1 MTGGLIQLVT
11 TGIQDSPLIGNPEVT
26 FFKTVYKQHTMFS
39 LCQNDR
45 YLGALDFGRNATKV
59 LEKNGD
65 LLYNQYFRI
74 EIPYFDIVK
83 TISTITKTDLGY
95 NLNEL
100 SVTYMNTNCIVLYHN
115 NVWYIVPE
123 KLFNISQF
131 QSNISKLTGDLTP
144 LTSNLLPDY
153 ITLTELGSNVNLYQI
168 KDNDISSLISV
179 LRINSSFWEQ
189 LWLNNISTSTDFK
202 MMNQMLTIK
211 NAFGQLYY
219 LLKNR
224 IFNLYVLRDLFALNS
239 NYMYYQYGLVDS
251 NGNKIY
257 DEYGNIIQQ
266 NEVERYYNYV
276 TQGDTVIKLNT
287 LFDIDATY
295 KYCQLNFLNFNDY
308 RDNCLQN
315 NPLLFNLIF
324 KLLFATPDLNFTFWK
339 KYVVS
344 TNNTVNKS
352 ILLDETH
359 YMNEWQDNINKY
371 VFQLFNSNNINNI
384 IFEKLKSL
392 YLIAEEK
399 ISNIFSNLNL
409 DNPSDI
415 YAKLKTFLTRYYLI
429 PYQQINFNNYYMATK
444 YESTNLTTMFNNDE
458 YYFNS
463 TNEAT
468 KYPDLITNINNLD
481 NNEMNNMTPVDMVY
495 IYNLITMDVINLL
508 FQNNNVN
515 KGFKSPIIL
524 WRNTI
529 TNRTY
534 RKFLDEYN
542 SVVKNGHMISPINDR
557 KFTLYYS
564 ITPSNF
570 FTLQEYKNSYY
581 QMFYKSSWVG
591 RLNLE
596 TNNFQKFI
604 ESIHKVEINNLFN
617 TDFSTYAQKTFHN
630 LSISN
635 TYNYVYN
642 GMMTNHIDI
651 YKYYVFDPI
660 VYDSINSYLYIKY
673 DNYYDMNS
681 TITLTIGGNPY
692 TYNALTQEIRTNE
705 LNTNSIYLKF
715 DLSNNIG
722 MSANFVNLSTPV
734 TITLN
739 VTYKTYLPVVTFYK
753 DSMIYNNIQSTR
765 YNLLDKFSNNTVK
778 TLNIVDT
785 NNINID
791 IPINGSFNNLMLTIN
806 YLDTNY
812 IIPPII
818 DTSMIIPTIAVT
830 SNVVDAGMHR
840 YAVTYLTAAGES
852 EMSNILQINVGSNMI
867 VSIIY
872 MVTDNMNVFG
882 INIYRTKVSGSSDA
896 NTFYFVGKL
905 TIEDNIYYDDTSDA
919 SLGIDYNIDTY
930 VKLSTLQK
938 KNTKCTRVPIYL
950 EKSNSSYSICNM
962 DGSKYYLPTSYT
974 PIKNI
979 YIDEIKLNETLNEST
994 FYNINGFII
1003 FNDPNLY
1010 SSNYLYYLVNCYNI
1024 KDTVKL
1030 VLTYNVINMNK
1041 LTLKTVTTSTP
1052 STLTAGTYKYMIT
1065 IYNSLTTAE
1074 TLPSPSS
1081 TIKINTGDYVK
1092 ITDFTKY
1099 DPGDYDS
1106 WNIYRTD
1113 GTSDTFYYLNTVFGL
1128 ETDVL
1133 DGSID
1138 YTLSSSAY
1146 QQPYFNITK
1155 QIYKGSLDNPSEQP
1169 DLTDMNTDGNIAQGN
1184 YMYLYTYYNNNEESL
1199 NSTANTITTTTLTQ
1213 VKITIPAVTVPN
1225 VTGVKIYRTK
1235 ESSQFFYQ
1243 IANITNITSTI
1254 TFIDNTPDS
1263 NLSILVP
1270 KTYKIL
1276 KVPNYSY
1283 ILEKPNTP
1291 LTLEPVGTGNLTTGT
1306 YMYFYTYFT
1315 SKSYHDIESEKSPV
1329 TNINITNSMVRINI
1343 PISSNNDVTGRYIY
1357 RTQVGGTSFFL
1368 IGKLSDNITTSWI
1381 DNMTDST
1388 LNVSYTEP
1396 LQNIVPNL
1404 NSFMSH
1410 STDVNYAN
1418 SKNMSDLND
1427 YMFNKPFIM
1436 LLNNSNMNQFSNY
1449 DKLINSF
1456 DKDFVYFYN
1465 IGFKINET
1473 SVITLNG
1480 SNVNYMLPV
1489 SMQQYF
1495 IKESNDNYYMIDSN
1509 ITQSEPS
1516 LTNSEKIDSSTILKS
1531 EPSQRTFNPAF
1542 DEFNLTQNF
1551 LSNSIY
1557 PFYYDAMIDSMIY
1570 MIDNIL
1576 SNNADYNKIINTME
1590 SANNTYTNIFTSM
1603 INYNNTNLYGLT
1615 SQLILNCIDSINN
1628 LINISSSGTVNYPIL
1643 NFNQSIAAP
1652 LPMPMQISNLDF
1664 LRYSHYALRLVN
1676 DTLVNDSKLVT
1687 FKNNI
1692 LNVLSPVYNYY
1703 TSSKKVADNTY
1714 IYFNTISN
1722 LFINQISYVGNNIDY
1737 LNLSNPDN
1745 YNDKYLSYPE
1755 IIQETY
1761 NKFKDYSGTNTITP
1775 LYQLYD
1781 SGFYKIILNDKTL
1794 TNFSLD
1800 GNNIITTDY
1809 TQNIQSNNYN
1819 DTIIS
1824 NVDRNLYRN
1833 NRFNYLGITSIDM
1846 NSNIIFNDMYINTPF
1861 SNTTY
1866 YKFDDN
1872 KIYTLTPNS
1881 NGNKYG
1887 ITYELTDNMIINPYE
1902 LVFNNST
1909 NLQSL
1914 VLTKF
1919 SNNKYV
1925 YSYNLTFAN
1934 TFSFVGSTN
1943 FIINN
1948 TIVNGTIIN
1957 NNNIITFIL
1966 ILNSPLTFNENV
1978 LMYEA
1983 TMGDKTSW
1991 QVSSQ
1996 ITNVSVNNFKIGNY
2010 YINNSLNGMGINSG
2024 DIYSLS
2030 DNYYDMSTISEINNT
2045 CYFNLPASD
2054 PTVTINLYNKV
2065 TSSSPANS
2073 YVTYNLKP
2081 SLIIRGGTIYSYY
2094 ADGSFTRDILNTDP
2108 NYYILLIDTSVGR
2121 YFILKICDIKTK
2133 QIPKGNYHT
2142 YILPSYSVNTIEY
2155 NVTNISIDSN
2165 GNISGLA
2172 ANNLPTYSFYMIGNV
2187 VYFYTTGDTINIVD
2201 SIAYFNQTNITSNM
2215 TIYLID
2221 NTLFNTELKQMIG
2234 ITMNFN
2240 LNENFITKK
2249 LNVDSQV
2256 SFDTLNYLV
2265 YNSRYSNTEFVAAS
2279 YNSNTIQLLGDNEV
2293 IVEML
2298 IQNTN
2303 MQTIY
2308 QPIVIK
2314 KYDTGIII
2322 PSINFTY
2329 NLINY
2334 SKSFIPINSTNLFD
2348 SNNKLINN
2356 LVIGTINNTDTFT
2369 SISNNII
2376 ISNNEISLNKGYIVS
2391 NLAFEL
2397 KLWKIKGVTSS
2408 GRVYYVYFWILFTNN
2423 TQLIQNY
2430 LDVLTDTTNNI
2441 GISEPLYLDT
2451 DSNLT
2456 IKNYCLQYNL
2466 ISCYPNILQ
2475 QSNKDLILL
2484 NNTYDTSIYY
2494 QFYTDTRHY
2503 NTTKYTH
2510 ILKQL
2515 DYNNVVNIK
2524 PTVEFL
2530 ANNLNSSVFFS
2541 SLQSSEPTVFNSA
2554 KYFIFVYQRV
2564 STKNREYK
2572 VVFKS
2577 DVPNNLYFDYDGDI
2591 SNVTTYYSLNYPIFI
2606 NNTIVLIQNTSTI
2619 YQIVKF
2625 NNMFLEMNE
2634 LIILDGNI
2642 LIVNGLNLK
2651 SNTYTLT
2658 LITSVS
2664 TLKDK
2669 YNGYFTLG
2677 NFLRKDN
2684 KVLPEIDYETMLTY
2698 KPTFTPSVGD
2708 MYFSNS
2714 MNKFVIA
2721 TSSSS
2726 VSDVSTFQESSLT
2739 IKLYYNMNG
2748 LFLFD
2753 NMILLKNFDRLL
2765 CTVDNNIYTIK
2776 NIRDGMIFLDTN
2788 MNLSSNYNNTF
2799 ITFILPYQPF
2809 KIMYLNFDSNG
2820 NILSEKIPDNMTILL
2835 DDMDIY
2841 NVNNNMINIDN
2852 VANMTPG
2859 FRLVRVLNT
2868 NYISFF
2874 ENVSYVPINT
2884 SSFNISNKYPIMLS
2898 VNYDHT
2904 NNRMKIL
2911 NNSSIMTNFNFYYFQ
2926 PIFISGTYNFIKNIT
2941 FDGTNYWIVLM
2952 NSSNIV
2958 IDGIMKVT
2966 FSPSYTNNKEYY
2978 NQTKF
2983 RYNFGIQSYDYNNLI
2998 GKSIEVVRYIL
3009 KDNKV
3014 ILVQTKLNNNKI
3026 IFTYGVSIAINE
3038 ERNKIK
3044 NVFINNKFK
3053 DNKDVY
3059 ESIYFYGNFSLNSN
3073 SMINN
3078 YDTLLGS
3085 YHLICQMNQD
3095 FNKVNLCKII
3105 YPNNMF
3111 AFQPFNYN
3119 YLSKSF
3125 LGRIICIKSNFLN
3138 EIVYS
3143 DFNMVQSKKVLEI
3156 NNKSI
3161 KLIKKYDIRLIG
3173 TPTFINNVF
3182 NQEIQFIGGNTFS
3195 YELYNTI
3202 YLDESLTQAYSIIT
3216 TNINSILHYYIV
3228 SSSYLSNKLKTI
3240 YTILTN
3246 YLDSATMS
3254 QVSKKNKKLADN
3266 DLDYY
3271 IDTKLVNTEILL
3283 FNINFS
3289 RISNTNSI
3297 YKYKYVLDDKLDHY
3311 KLNSNEKYFIQYVNQ
3326 IASSINNNNNT
3337 IITTYPLDSDTLVST
3352 HEYDRLKCF
3361 TIRTLD
3367 VNNIFDPTKM
3377 FTNVK
3382 ALKISLF
3389 NNAKISDIDIF
3400 NKLKPWKVW
3409 ALLNSILGV
3418 NRISSLLNN
3427 CYLQYSGNTVSKKTD
3442 ALVNYSYLTNN
3453 EVTMLTTFLI
3463 DINTKPNALTNFN
3476 RMKNNITPLILSNLK
3491 NWLGNNWFFLNVTNN
3506 INSFLQGA
3514 GYNDVMFDGNNLI
3527 FNNMITPTI
3536 YISNEYTFDSVNN
3549 IVYRSIDSYNKI
3561 NTNIFQFINNSNI
3574 AYNPNNYFGIS
3585 IPQLLRHLRILGD
3598 QFIQLTT
3605 NFTNVLT
3612 STPEYPYNNPLKFII
3627 NKVWENHM
3635 SDSELALLD
3644 KNFQQNE
3651 TFVLRYTRNSNIYSS
3666 INYLINLD
3674 ISYFGLYSTSD
3685 YNEFVSTINSQ
3696 YNMTNLTQYKDTL
3709 LKPVQIINKLII
3721 NTLYPYKINFKTD
3734 EITGDASYSID
3745 FLNGE
3750 NIMTD
3755 YTITSPNTYPDEL
3768 LFSSPINIKSS
3779 DFITV
3784 KKKKSYTVNNSTFMG
3799 YLYAITFNNLSLVD
3813 SIYFRNYSLTI
3824 MSINNNVINLLVPLS
3839 LIELGNI
3846 TEINTTDI
3854 FEIRNNVSILSTKV
3868 INNNTYLT
3876 FLNSML
3882 VLNNFVANKT
3892 LLRTPNNIY
3901 MLQVDNSNQFYI
3913 TGSTLDSYDCIIIN
3927 MMNPTNVVNMN
3938 QGIYNIILSSNI
3950 VNTGLSSYE
3959 PIDKNII
3966 IPMDFK
3972 YKNSS
3977 NSLTPLKVNSVQD
3990 NIVQFYFN
3998 SNDINT
4004 INSSTG
4010 WNTVVN
4016 TKRIG
4021 HDLTNAI
4028 SKLEKVADY
4037 AYYFNNIIPSTSST
4051 VIFVYDTTN
4060 NDIDVINNV
4069 FEPINNTMQKTSMTV
4084 THMNNITRF
4093 TLNTLL
4099 QYTDTTDKLSF
4110 IQKNF
4115 WTITNY
4121 NITDSMMTIK
4131 VPSDFIINTSN
4142 KYYYK
4147 INNIVINKGSFL
4159 YDGVNLTFNWNDSTT
4174 NGLVIFTQY
4183 YVETTVGM
4191 VMIPFN
4197 NMKVKITLDYPYQY
4211 TINDNFY
4218 ILPYDSNGNEFNNY
4232 FYILK
4237 TSDTTNLNGF
4247 GMIGFTDGSSNY
4259 TDSSITLYQNGTI
4272 FNGNIFDEYYDG
4284 SSKYLI
4290 ISLNN
4295 ILDTSLSYT
4304 YSLADT
4310 IVKSVVSISFYQ
4322 QLLFTGDTPY
4332 QNSSNYIYIYTNSN
4346 INSYIPLNGSSMANR
4361 FYLIG
4366 YSDYKLTNLY
4376 YNPTFVQNPNMMKQ
4390 IVYNTS
4396 ANTIIEKPRFKTYDK
4411 LFSFIR
4417 LYFNDQLMEE
4427 LNEYVFNINYHLYS
4441 TEEQRRQF
4449 DKMVI
4454 IRNNSSYELYIPLI
4468 FWFSKKAGM
4477 SLPTIALPNTQ
4488 LRLEYKIN
4496 ELANILDNNLSGSYR
4511 YSTNPTCK
4519 ITLQS
4524 EFILLDSMERKLFG
4538 SFSHEYVIDRYINAP
4553 YNNIT
4558 NDTTVLVK
4566 NWSGLIKDIHFIAEP
4581 ENYSGLN
4588 YFPEITNDYDYQYQ
4602 RYVTAVK
4609 YYNLY
4614 QATNYFTSAEQREYN
4629 LDINIISQN
4638 TIDLN
4643 NYILTHGR
4651 DSNTRIQKYI
4661 DFFSRWSIWDSSYE
4675 LLKFILYYDDKYI
4688 SFVPEDQKIYSI
4700 TIYLSY
4706 LYSNKMT
4713 VREVSPV
4720 QSMLIRVN
4728 GSDLFA
4734 ERDWNYYTNVIPYQ
4748 KFKNTLP
4755 TGYYTYTFSLHPTD
4769 DQHSGHLNF
4778 SFFDDVVVKVK
4789 SNMMKPD
4796 GTTYGSYKL
4805 NTVLKEYNIL
4815 RIMSGMGNLAWIN

>member
-45 YLGALDFGRNATKV
+45 YLGAIDFGRNTTKV

-65 LLYNQYFRI
+65 LLYNQYFKV
-74 EIPYFDIVK
+74 EIPYFDIVR
-83 TISTITKTDLGY
+83 TISSITKTDLGY

-100 SVTYMNTNCIVLYHN
+100 NVTYMNTNCIVLYHN
-115 NVWYIVPE
+115 NIWYIVPE

-131 QSNISKLTGDLTP
+131 QSNISKLTGDLSS
-144 LTSNLLPDY
+144 LTSNLLPEY

-168 KDNDISSLISV
+168 KDNDVSSLISV

-211 NAFGQLYY
+211 SAFGQLYY
-219 LLKNR
+219 LIKKR
-224 IFNLYVLRDLFALNS
+224 IFNLYSLRNLFVLNS
-239 NYMYYQYGLVDS
+239 NYMYYQYALVDN
-251 NGNKIY
+251 NGNNIY
-257 DEYGNIIQQ
+257 DDYGNIVQQ
-266 NEVERYYNYV
+266 NEVERYYNYTV
-276 TQGDTVIKLNT
+276 QGNNVIKLNT

-315 NPLLFNLIF
+315 NPLLFSLMF

-344 TNNTVNKS
+344 TNNMINKS
-352 ILLDETH
+352 ILLEDTH
-359 YMNEWQDNINKY
+359 YMNEWQDNMNKY
-371 VFQLFNSNNINNI
+371 IFQLFSSNNINNM
-384 IFEKLKSL
+384 IFEKLKSV
-392 YLIAEEK
+392 YLITEEK
-399 ISNIFSNLNL
+399 INNLFVNLNL

-415 YAKLKTFLTRYYLI
+415 YTKLKTFLTRYYLI
-429 PYQQINFNNYYMATK
+429 PYQQINFNNYYLATK
-444 YESTNLTTMFNNDE
+444 YDSTDLITMFNNDE
-458 YYFNS
+458 YYYNN
-463 TNEAT
+463 TNEINN
-468 KYPDLITNINNLD
+468 YPNLVTNINNLD
-481 NNEMNNMTPVDMVY
+481 SNEMNNMTPVDMVY

-508 FQNNNVN
+508 FQNKNVN

-534 RKFLDEYN
+534 RKFLDEYK
-542 SVVKNGHMISPINDR
+542 SVVTNGHMLSSSDR
-557 KFTLYYS
+557 QLTLYYS
-564 ITPSNF
+564 ITPSNL

-596 TNNFQKFI
+596 TNNFQRFI

-617 TDFSTYAQKTFHN
+617 TDFSTYTKKNFYN

-642 GMMTNHIDI
+642 GPMTNHIDV
-651 YKYYVFDPI
+651 YKYYIFDPI
-660 VYDSINSYLYIKY
+660 IYDSNNSYLYVKY

-681 TITLTIGGNPY
+681 MILLTIGGNAY
-692 TYNALTQEIRTNE
+692 TYNSLTQEIRTNE

-722 MSANFVNLSTPV
+722 MSANFVNLSAPQ

-753 DSMIYNNIQSTR
+753 DNMVYNNIQSKR
-765 YNLLDKFSNNTVK
+765 YKLLDKFSNNTVK
-778 TLNIVDT
+778 LLNIVDS

-791 IPINGSFNNLMLTIN
+791 TPKNGSFNNLMLTIN
-806 YLDTNY
+806 YMETNN

-818 DTSMIIPTIAVT
+818 NSSMIIPTIAVST
-830 SNVVDAGMHR
+830 NVVDAGMHS
-840 YAVTYLTAAGES
+840 YVVTYLTSAGES
-852 EMSNILQINVGSNMI
+852 EMSNIIQVNVGPNMI
-867 VSIIY
+867 VAITY
-872 MVTDNMNVFG
+872 MPTDNMNVFG
-882 INIYRTKVSGSSDA
+882 INIYRTKVGV
-896 NTFYFVGKL
+896 NTFYLVGKL
-905 TIEDNIYYDDTSDA
+905 TIEDTIYYDDTSDA
-919 SLGIDYNIDTY
+919 LLGIDYSIDNQD
-930 VKLSTLQK
+930 KLTTLPK
-938 KNTKCTRVPIYL
+938 KNTKCVRVPIYL
-950 EKSNSSYSICNM
+950 EKNSLSYSICNM
-962 DGSKYYLPTSYT
+962 DGSKYYLPTNYT

-979 YIDEIKLNETLNEST
+979 FIDEIKLNETLDEST
-994 FYNINGFII
+994 FYNVGGYII
-1003 FNDPNLY
+1003 FGDSTLY

-1024 KDTVKL
+1024 KDTIKL
-1030 VLTYNVINMNK
+1030 VLTYNVVNMSRLN
-1041 LTLKTVTTSTP
+1041 LTTVTTSYP

-1074 TLPSPSS
+1074 TLPSPST

-1092 ITDFTKY
+1092 ITNFTKY

-1128 ETDVL
+1128 EIDVL
-1133 DGSID
+1133 DGSEN
-1138 YTLSSSAY
+1138 YSLTSETY
-1146 QQPYFNITK
+1146 QQPYFNTTK
-1155 QIYKGSLDNPSEQP
+1155 QIYKGSLVNPQIQP
-1169 DLTDMNTDGNIAQGN
+1169 TLSDMNITGNIAPGN

-1199 NSTANTITTTTLTQ
+1199 NSTASNITTTNLTQ
-1213 VKITIPAVTVPN
+1213 VNITIPAVTVSN
-1225 VTGVKIYRTK
+1225 VLGVKIYRTK

-1254 TFIDNTPDS
+1254 TFTDNNPDS

-1276 KVPNYSY
+1276 KVPNYTY
-1283 ILEKPNTP
+1283 VLEKPTIP
-1291 LTLEPVGTGNLTTGT
+1291 LTLETVGTGNLTTGT
-1306 YMYFYTYFT
+1306 FMYFYTYFT
-1315 SKSYHDIESEKSPV
+1315 SNSYHDIESEKSPV
-1329 TNINITNSMVRINI
+1329 SNVNIINSMVRLYV
-1343 PISSNNDVTGRYIY
+1343 PISSNNDVTGRQIY
-1357 RTQVGGTSFFL
+1357 RTQSGGNDFFL
-1368 IGKLSDNITTSWI
+1368 IARIEDNITTSWI

-1388 LNVSYTEP
+1388 LNISYIDT

-1436 LLNNSNMNQFSNY
+1436 LLNNSNTNQFSSY
-1449 DKLINSF
+1449 DTLVNSF
-1456 DKDFVYFYN
+1456 NKDIVYFYN
-1465 IGFKINET
+1465 IGFKTNET
-1473 SVITLNG
+1473 SVITLSGN
-1480 SNVNYMLPV
+1480 NVNYMLPI

-1495 IKESNDNYYMIDSN
+1495 VKESNDKYYTIDSN
-1509 ITQSEPS
+1509 ES
-1516 LTNSEKIDSSTILKS
+1516 LLTKIDKLDSKFITLN
-1531 EPSQRTFNPAF
+1531 EPTQRTFNPAF

-1551 LSNSIY
+1551 LSNGIY
-1557 PFYYDAMIDSMIY
+1557 SFYYDAMIDSMVCI
-1570 MIDNIL
+1570 IDNIL
-1576 SNNADYNKIINTME
+1576 STNADYNKIINTME
-1590 SANNTYTNIFTSM
+1590 SANNLYNNIFTT
-1603 INYNNTNLYGLT
+1603 IFDYNNTNLYGLT
-1615 SQLILNCIDSINN
+1615 SQVILGSIDFINN
-1628 LINISSSGTVNYPIL
+1628 LQNISSTGTVNYPIL
-1643 NFNQSIAAP
+1643 NFNMSISAP
-1652 LPMPMQISNLDF
+1652 APMPLQINNFDF
-1664 LRYSHYALRLVN
+1664 LRYSHYALRLV
-1676 DTLVNDSKLVT
+1676 DDVLPNDSNLVT

-1703 TSSKKVADNTY
+1703 SSSKKVADNTY
-1714 IYFNTISN
+1714 SFFNTIN
-1722 LFINQISYVGNNIDY
+1722 KFFIDQITYVNNNIDY
-1737 LNLSNPDN
+1737 LNLSNPAN
-1745 YNDKYLSYPE
+1745 YNDNYLSYPE

-1761 NKFKDYSGTNTITP
+1761 NKFKDYSGVNTIAP
-1775 LYQLYD
+1775 LCQLYD
-1781 SGFYKIILNDKTL
+1781 SGFYKILLNDKTL

-1809 TQNIQSNNYN
+1809 TQNIQANNYN
-1819 DTIIS
+1819 DTTITNI
-1824 NVDRNLYRN
+1824 DRNLYRN
-1833 NRFNYLGITSIDM
+1833 NRFNYLGITSIDI
-1846 NSNIIFNDMYINTPF
+1846 NSMIIFNDMYINTPF

-1872 KIYTLTPNS
+1872 KIYTMTPNM
-1881 NGNKYG
+1881 NGNRYG
-1887 ITYELTDNMIINPYE
+1887 LTYELTDNMIINPYE
-1902 LVFNNST
+1902 LVFNDST
-1909 NLQSL
+1909 NLQSII
-1914 VLTKF
+1914 LTKF
-1919 SNNKYV
+1919 SNNKYI
-1925 YSYNLTFAN
+1925 YSYNLTFEN
-1934 TFSFVGSTN
+1934 TFNFTGTTN
-1943 FIINN
+1943 FLINN
-1948 TIVNGTIIN
+1948 MIVCGTIVNSIVN
-1957 NNNIITFIL
+1957 NMITFIM
-1966 ILNSPLTFNENV
+1966 ILNNPLTFNETV

-1996 ITNVSVNNFKIGNY
+1996 IMNVSVNNFKIANY

-2024 DIYSLS
+2024 DVYVLAG
-2030 DNYYDMSTISEINNT
+2030 NYYDMSTISEINNI

-2065 TSSSPANS
+2065 AITSSPDNS

-2081 SLIIRGGTIYSYY
+2081 SLIIRGGAIYSYY
-2094 ADGSFTRDILNTDP
+2094 ADGAFTKDILNTDP

-2121 YFILKICDIKTK
+2121 YFILKISDIKMK

-2142 YILPSYSVNTIEY
+2142 YVLPSYSINTIQY
-2155 NVTNISIDSN
+2155 DVTNISIDSN

-2172 ANNLPTYSFYMIGNV
+2172 ANNLPTYSFYIIRGV

-2201 SIAYFNQTNITSNM
+2201 SSIAYFNQTNNSM
-2215 TIYLID
+2215 TVYLID

-2234 ITMNFN
+2234 IAMKFN

-2249 LNVDSQV
+2249 LNVNSTV
-2256 SFDTLNYLV
+2256 SFDSLNYLV
-2265 YNSRYSNTEFVAAS
+2265 YNSRYSNTELVAAS

-2303 MQTIY
+2303 MQTLY

-2314 KYDTGIII
+2314 KYDNGIVV
-2322 PSINFTY
+2322 PNINFTY
-2329 NLINY
+2329 NMINY

-2356 LVIGTINNTDTFT
+2356 LIIGTINSTDTYV
-2369 SISNNII
+2369 SISPNII
-2376 ISNNEISLNKGYIVS
+2376 ISNGMISLNNGYIVS
-2391 NLAFEL
+2391 NLDFEL
-2397 KLWKIKGVTSS
+2397 KLWKIKGVTST
-2408 GRVYYVYFWILFTNN
+2408 GLVYYVYFWILFTNN
-2423 TQLIQNY
+2423 THLIQNY

-2451 DSNLT
+2451 NSSLT
-2456 IKNYCLQYNL
+2456 ITNYCLQYNL

-2515 DYNNVVNIK
+2515 DYNNVINIK

-2530 ANNLNSSVFFS
+2530 ANNLNGSVFFS
-2541 SLQSSEPTVFNSA
+2541 SLQSSDPTVFNSA
-2554 KYFIFVYQRV
+2554 KYFILVYQRV
-2564 STKNREYK
+2564 STGNREYK
-2572 VVFKS
+2572 VIFKS

-2591 SNVTTYYSLNYPIFI
+2591 SNLTTYYSINYPTFI
-2606 NNTIVLIQNTSTI
+2606 NNMIVLIQNTTTV

-2625 NNMFLEMNE
+2625 NNMLLEMNE

-2642 LIVNGLNLK
+2642 FIVNGLSLK
-2651 SNTYTLT
+2651 SNTYMLT
-2658 LITSVS
+2658 LITSSGS
-2664 TLKDK
+2664 TIKDK

-2684 KVLPEIDYETMLTY
+2684 KVMPPIDYENMLTY
-2698 KPTFTPSVGD
+2698 KPMITPNIGD
-2708 MYFSNS
+2708 IYFSNS

-2721 TSSSS
+2721 TSISS
-2726 VSDVSTFQESSLT
+2726 VSDVSIFKESSLT
-2739 IKLYYNMNG
+2739 IKLYYTMNG

-2753 NMILLKNFDRLL
+2753 NMILLKNCDKLL

-2776 NIRDGMIFLDTN
+2776 NIRDGMIFLDN
-2788 MNLSSNYNNTF
+2788 NINLASNYNNTF

-2809 KIMYLNFDSNG
+2809 KIMYINFDSNG
-2820 NILSEKIPDNMTILL
+2820 NILSDTIHDNMTILL
-2835 DDMDIY
+2835 DSLNVY
-2841 NVNNNMINIDN
+2841 NVNNNTINT
-2852 VANMTPG
+2852 NMTPG
-2859 FRLVRVLNT
+2859 YRLVRVMNT
-2868 NYISFF
+2868 IYTSFF
-2874 ENVSYVPINT
+2874 ENVSFVPIST
-2884 SSFNISNKYPIMLS
+2884 TTFNISNKYPIILS
-2898 VNYDHT
+2898 VNYDHN
-2904 NNRMKIL
+2904 NNRIQIL
-2911 NNSSIMTNFNFYYFQ
+2911 NNSNIMTNFNFYYFQ
-2926 PIFISGTYNFIKNIT
+2926 PIFISGSYNFIKNIT
-2941 FDGTNYWIVLM
+2941 FDGTYYWIVLM
-2952 NSSNIV
+2952 NPTNI
-2958 IDGIMKVT
+2958 IMDGTMKVT
-2966 FSPSYTNNKEYY
+2966 FSPSYTNNKDMFI
-2978 NQTKF
+2978 QTKI

-2998 GKSIEVVRYIL
+2998 GKNIEVVRYIL

-3014 ILVQTKLNNNKI
+3014 VLVQTKLNNNKI
-3026 IFTYGVSIAINE
+3026 IFKYGVSIAVNE
-3038 ERNKIK
+3038 VNNKIK
-3044 NVFINNKFK
+3044 NVFVNNKFK
-3053 DNKDVY
+3053 GNTDTY
-3059 ESIYFYGNFSLNSN
+3059 ESIYFYGNFCLNSDGT
-3073 SMINN
+3073 INN

-3095 FNKVNLCKII
+3095 FNKVNLCRFI
-3105 YPNNMF
+3105 YPNNIF
-3111 AFQPFNYN
+3111 AYQPFNYN

-3125 LGRIICIKSNFLN
+3125 LGRIMCIKSNFVN
-3138 EIVYS
+3138 EIVYNN
-3143 DFNMVQSKKVLEI
+3143 FNMVQSNNILEI
-3156 NNKSI
+3156 NNKTM
-3161 KLIKKYDIRLIG
+3161 KFIKKYDIRLVD
-3173 TPTFINNVF
+3173 TPTFVNNNF
-3182 NQEIQFIGGNTFS
+3182 NQEIQFIGANTFS

-3202 YLDESLTQAYSIIT
+3202 YLDEGLTQPYSIVT
-3216 TNINSILHYYIV
+3216 TNINSILRYYIV
-3228 SSSYLSNKLKTI
+3228 SPLYLSNQLKTI

-3246 YLDSATMS
+3246 YMDSATMS
-3254 QVSKKNKKLADN
+3254 QVTKKNKKLADP
-3266 DLDYY
+3266 DIDYY
-3271 IDTKLVNTEILL
+3271 IDTKIVNTEILL
-3283 FNINFS
+3283 FNMNFS
-3289 RISNTNSI
+3289 KISNMNGI
-3297 YKYKYVLDDKLDHY
+3297 YKYRYVFDDKLDHY
-3311 KLNSNEKYFIQYVNQ
+3311 KLNSNETYFIQYVNQ
-3326 IASSINNNNNT
+3326 KIISVNNNNNT
-3337 IITTYPLDSDTLVST
+3337 IITGFPLDSDTLVST
-3352 HEYDRLKCF
+3352 HEYDRLKCY
-3361 TIRTLD
+3361 TIRNLD
-3367 VNNIFDPTKM
+3367 VNNIFDPTKL

-3389 NNAKISDIDIF
+3389 NSARISDIDIF

-3418 NRISSLLNN
+3418 NRINSLVNN

-3442 ALVNYSYLTNN
+3442 NISITANYSYLTNN
-3453 EVTMLTTFLI
+3453 EVSMLSTFLV
-3463 DINTKPNALTNFN
+3463 DINTKPNALANFTTL
-3476 RMKNNITPLILSNLK
+3476 KNNIEPLILSNLK
-3491 NWLGNNWFFLNVTNN
+3491 NWLGNTWFFLNVTNN
-3506 INSFLQGA
+3506 INLFLQGA
-3514 GYNDVMFDGNNLI
+3514 GYNNIVFDGNNLI
-3527 FNNMITPTI
+3527 INNMIPP

-3549 IVYRSIDSYNKI
+3549 IVYRSIEQYN
-3561 NTNIFQFINNSNI
+3561 NINSNI
-3574 AYNPNNYFGIS
+3574 LRFINSTNIPYNNNNYFGIS
-3585 IPQLLRHLRILGD
+3585 IQELLRYLRILGD

-3605 NFTNVLT
+3605 NFTNLLN

-3635 SDSELALLD
+3635 NDSNLALLD

-3651 TFVLRYTRNSNIYSS
+3651 TLVLRYVRNSNIYSS

-3674 ISYFGLYSTSD
+3674 ISYFGLYSISD
-3685 YNEFVSTINSQ
+3685 YTEFVSTINSQ
-3696 YNMTNLTQYKDTL
+3696 YNMSNLVQYKDTV
-3709 LKPVQIINKLII
+3709 LKPVQIINKLTV
-3721 NTLYPYKINFKTD
+3721 NTLYPYKINFKTN
-3734 EITGDASYSID
+3734 EITGDATYSID

-3755 YTITSPNTYPDEL
+3755 YAITEPNVYPDEL
-3768 LFSSPINIKSS
+3768 LFTSPLNIKPS

-3784 KKKKSYTVNNSTFMG
+3784 KKRKSYNVNSSTFLG
-3799 YLYAITFNNLSLVD
+3799 YLYSITFNNLSLVD
-3813 SIYFRNYSLTI
+3813 SIYFRNYNLTI
-3824 MSINNNVINLLVPLS
+3824 MSINNNTINLLVPLS
-3839 LIELGNI
+3839 LIELSNM

-3854 FEIRNNVSILSTKV
+3854 FEIRNNVSIISTKM

-3876 FLNSML
+3876 FLNSII
-3882 VLNNFVANKT
+3882 VLNNFVAGKT

-3901 MLQVDNSNQFYI
+3901 MLQMDNSNILPQFYI
-3913 TGSTLDSYDCIIIN
+3913 TGSTLDSYDCTIIN
-3927 MMNPTNVVNMN
+3927 MMNPTNIVNMN
-3938 QGIYNIILSSNI
+3938 QGIYNIILGSNI
-3950 VNTGLSSYE
+3950 VNTGLTAYE
-3959 PIDKNII
+3959 PVDKNII

-3972 YKNSS
+3972 YNNKST
-3977 NSLTPLKVNSVQD
+3977 SLTPLKVRSVQD
-3990 NIVQFYFN
+3990 NILQFYFT
-3998 SNDINT
+3998 SNDIST
-4004 INSSTG
+4004 INSMTG
-4010 WNTVVN
+4010 WNMVVN

-4021 HDLTNAI
+4021 HDLTNSI
-4028 SKLEKVADY
+4028 TKLEKVADY

-4051 VIFVYDTTN
+4051 IIFVYDTTI
-4060 NDIDVINNV
+4060 NDIDVTNNV
-4069 FEPINNTMQKTSMTV
+4069 FEPINNTIHKTSMSV
-4084 THMNNITRF
+4084 THPNNTTRF
-4093 TLNTLL
+4093 TLNTLFS
-4099 QYTDTTDKLSF
+4099 YTDTTDKLSF

-4115 WTITNY
+4115 WTLTNY
-4121 NITDSMMTIK
+4121 SIVDNMMTIT
-4131 VPSDFIINTSN
+4131 VPFDFVINMNN

-4147 INNIVINKGSFL
+4147 INNTIINKGSFL
-4159 YDGVNLTFNWNDSTT
+4159 YDGSNLTFNWNDNTT
-4174 NGLVIFTQY
+4174 NGPIIFTQY
-4183 YVETTVGM
+4183 YVETTIGVI
-4191 VMIPFN
+4191 MIPNN

-4211 TINDNFY
+4211 TINDKFY
-4218 ILPYDSNGNEFNNY
+4218 ILPYDSNGAEFNNY

-4237 TSDTTNLNGF
+4237 TSETTNLNGF

-4259 TDSSITLYQNGTI
+4259 TNNIITLYMNGTI
-4272 FNGNIFDEYYDG
+4272 SNGIIFDEYYDG
-4284 SSKYLI
+4284 TSKYLI

-4295 ILDTSLSYT
+4295 MIDTTLSYT
-4304 YSLADT
+4304 YSLSDT
-4310 IVKSVVSISFYQ
+4310 VVKNVVSISFYQ

-4332 QNSSNYIYIYTNSN
+4332 QDSPNYIYIYTNSD
-4346 INSYIPLNGSSMANR
+4346 INSYIPLNGSGKANR

-4366 YSDYKLTNLY
+4366 YYDYKLTNLY
-4376 YNPTFVQNPNMMKQ
+4376 YNPVFVQNPNMMKQ

-4396 ANTIIEKPRFKTYDK
+4396 INTIVEKPRFKTYDK

-4441 TEEQRRQF
+4441 TEEQRRQL

-4488 LRLEYKIN
+4488 LRLEYKLN
-4496 ELANILDNNLSGSYR
+4496 DLVNILDNNLSGSYT
-4511 YSTNPTCK
+4511 YSLNPTCK

-4538 SFSHEYVIDRYINAP
+4538 SFSHEYVIDRYINMP

-4558 NDTTVLVK
+4558 NDTAVLVK

-4581 ENYSGLN
+4581 ENYPGLN
-4588 YFPEITNDYDYQYQ
+4588 YFPEITNDYDYQYM

-4614 QATNYFTSAEQREYN
+4614 QATNYFTSAEQRQYN

-4643 NYILTHGR
+4643 NYILT
-4651 DSNTRIQKYI
+4651 NNNVKIQKYI
-4661 DFFSRWSIWDSSYE
+4661 DFFSRWSIWDNSYE
-4675 LLKFILYYDDKYI
+4675 LLKLILYYDGKYL
-4688 SFVPEDQKIYSI
+4688 SFVPDEQKIYSI
-4700 TIYLSY
+4700 SIYLLY
-4706 LYSNKMT
+4706 LYSNKIN

-4720 QSMLIRVN
+4720 QSMLIKVN

-4734 ERDWNYYTNVIPYQ
+4734 ERDWSYYTNVVPYQ

-4778 SFFDDVVVKVK
+4778 SFFDDIVVKVR
-4789 SNMMKPD
+4789 SNIMKPD
-4796 GTTYGSYKL
+4796 GTTYGPYKL
-4805 NTVLKEYNIL
+4805 NTILREYNIL